1 MRCSKLWGAHAPS
14 PKAGLFLEPLWPEK
28 FANARTRPPARE
40 GACAPRNV
48 AAVSN
53 TRPQLLVINVR
64 CVKITI
70 PMTHRLPKQNYHD
83 IERIIELDF
92 VRATEAAALNSLRWL
107 GRGDKEQADAAAC
120 DAMRGMFDLMNI
132 CGEVVIGEGIK
143 DDAPGIFKGE
153 QLGTWIPGSPPFDIA
168 IDPIDGT
175 TNISKGAPNSISCI
189 AAASPEEGVKV
200 ALRDVPSF
208 YMSKLAYGPRVIQYM
223 QKRGDSLNLDAP
235 IAETLAI
242 VARAVD
248 KRVQDVAV
256 MMLDRPRHKE
266 IVEQIRAAGASL
278 RMIGDGDIAAAIA
291 PSLPDSDVDLY
302 MGIGGS
308 PEAVLA
314 AAGIKCLGG
323 DMQCKM
329 WPRDDKE
336 RKKLIDE
343 GWEKDLDRIYSA
355 DDLANGENIIF
366 CATGISDSA
375 LLRGVK
381 TMGAATAITHSIL
394 MRAKSKTV
402 RFLRARHNLQ
412 SKTIR
417 LRSDDREHLI

>member
-1 MRCSKLWGAHAPS
+1 M
-14 PKAGLFLEPLWPEK
+14 
-28 FANARTRPPARE
+28 AR
-40 GACAPRNV
+40 
-48 AAVSN
+48 
-53 TRPQLLVINVR
+53 L
-64 CVKITI
+64 
-70 PMTHRLPKQNYHD
+70 HRQNYHD
-83 IERIIELDF
+83 IERIIEFDF
-92 VRATEAAALNSLRWL
+92 ARATEAAALNSLRWL
-107 GRGDKEQADAAAC
+107 GRGDKEAADAAAC

-143 DDAPGIFKGE
+143 DEAPGIFKGE
-153 QLGTWIPGSPPFDIA
+153 QLGTWIPGSAEFHIA

-200 ALRDVPSF
+200 ALRDIPSF
-208 YMSKLAYGPRVIQYM
+208 YMSKLAYGARVIDYM
-223 QKRGDSLNLDAP
+223 KKRGDSLHIDMP
-235 IAETLAI
+235 VSEMLAI

-256 MMLDRPRHKE
+256 MMLDRSRHKE
-266 IVEQIRAAGASL
+266 IVEQIRACGASL
-278 RMIGDGDIAAAIA
+278 RMIGDGDIAAAMA
-291 PSLPDSDVDLY
+291 PSLPESDVDLY

-323 DMQCKM
+323 EMQSKM
-329 WPRDDKE
+329 WPRDEKE
-336 RKKLIDE
+336 RKKLIEE
-343 GWEKDLDRIYSA
+343 GCKRDLDRVFTA
-355 DDLANGENIIF
+355 DNLAQGENIIF

-381 TMGAATAITHSIL
+381 SKGTTAITHSIL

-402 RFLRARHNLQ
+402 RLIRAMHNLQ
-412 SKTIR
+412 NKTIR
-417 LRSDDREHLI
+417 LRSDNREHLI

>member
-1 MRCSKLWGAHAPS
+1 M
-14 PKAGLFLEPLWPEK
+14 
-28 FANARTRPPARE
+28 
-40 GACAPRNV
+40 
-48 AAVSN
+48 
-53 TRPQLLVINVR
+53 
-64 CVKITI
+64 
-70 PMTHRLPKQNYHD
+70 HRLPKISYHD
-83 IERIIELDF
+83 IERIIEFDF

-107 GRGDKEQADAAAC
+107 GRGDKEAADAAAC

-153 QLGTWIPGSPPFDIA
+153 QLGTWLPGAPQFDIA

-208 YMSKLAYGPRVIQYM
+208 YMRKLAYGPRVIAYT
-223 QKRGDSLNLDAP
+223 QKRGDSLHLEAP
-235 IAETLAI
+235 ISETLAI
-242 VARAVD
+242 VARSLD
-248 KRVQDVAV
+248 KRVQDVVV

-266 IVEQIRAAGASL
+266 IVDQIRGAGASL
-278 RMIGDGDIAAAIA
+278 RMISDGDIAAAMA
-291 PSLPDSDVDLY
+291 PAIPESNVDLY

-314 AAGIKCLGG
+314 ASGIKCLGG

-329 WPRDDKE
+329 WPRDEKE
-336 RKKLIDE
+336 RKSLSKE
-343 GWEKDLDRIYSA
+343 GWEKDLDRIFSA
-355 DDLANGENIIF
+355 DDLANGKNIVF

-375 LLRGVK
+375 LLRGVRSQGG
-381 TMGAATAITHSIL
+381 TTAITHSIL
-394 MRAKSKTV
+394 MRAKSRTV
-402 RFLRARHNLQ
+402 RFIRATHDLTA
-412 SKTIR
+412 KTIR
-417 LRSDDREHLI
+417 LRSDQREHRI

>member
-1 MRCSKLWGAHAPS
+1 MSNPVSVAGKLAGGINRGGAFYAVV
-14 PKAGLFLEPLWPEK
+14 
-28 FANARTRPPARE
+28 RARE
-40 GACAPRNV
+40 LHENDRPV
-48 AAVSN
+48 A
-53 TRPQLLVINVR
+53 
-64 CVKITI
+64 
-70 PMTHRLPKQNYHD
+70 HRLPKQSYPD
-83 IERIIELDF
+83 IERIIEFDF

-107 GRGDKEQADAAAC
+107 GRGNKEEADGAAC

-153 QLGTWIPGSPPFDIA
+153 QLGTWLPGSPQFDIA

-200 ALRDVPSF
+200 ALRDIPSF
-208 YMSKLAYGPRVIQYM
+208 YMSKLAYGPRVIHYM
-223 QKRGDSLNLDAP
+223 QKRGDSLCIESP
-235 IAETLAI
+235 IPETLAI
-242 VARAVD
+242 VARAVE
-248 KRVQDVAV
+248 KRVQDVVV
-256 MMLDRPRHKE
+256 MMLDRPRHKDL
-266 IVEQIRAAGASL
+266 VEQIRGCGASL
-278 RMIGDGDIAAAIA
+278 RMIGDGDIAAAMA
-291 PSLPDSDVDLY
+291 PALADNDVDLY

-314 AAGIKCLGG
+314 AAGVKCLGG

-329 WPRDDKE
+329 WPRDEKE
-336 RKKLIDE
+336 RRKLIDE
-343 GWEKDLDRIYSA
+343 GYEKDLDRIFTA
-355 DDLANGENIIF
+355 DDLANGKNIIF

-381 TMGAATAITHSIL
+381 TKDAATAVTHSIL

-402 RFLRARHNLQ
+402 RFIRAQHNLQ
-412 SKTIR
+412 NKTIR
-417 LRSDDREHLI
+417 LRSDNREHLI

>member
-1 MRCSKLWGAHAPS
+1 MRHQQQPY
-14 PKAGLFLEPLWPEK
+14 ED
-28 FANARTRPPARE
+28 
-40 GACAPRNV
+40 V
-48 AAVSN
+48 
-53 TRPQLLVINVR
+53 
-64 CVKITI
+64 
-70 PMTHRLPKQNYHD
+70 
-83 IERIIELDF
+83 ERIIEFDF
-92 VRATEAAALNSLRWL
+92 LRATEAAALNTLPWV
-107 GRGDKEQADAAAC
+107 GRGEKEKADAAAC
-120 DAMRGMFDLMNI
+120 DAMRGMFDLINI

-153 QLGTWIPGSPPFDIA
+153 HLGTWLPGSPPFDLA

-189 AAASPEEGVKV
+189 AAASPEAGVKV
-200 ALRDVPSF
+200 ALRDIPSF

-223 QKRGDSLNLDAP
+223 QKRGDALNIDSP

-242 VARAVD
+242 VARSVD
-248 KRVQDVAV
+248 KRVQDVVV

-266 IVEQIRAAGASL
+266 MVEQIRECGASL
-278 RMIGDGDIAAAIA
+278 RMIGDGDIAAAMA
-291 PSLPDSDVDLY
+291 PSLPESDVDLY

-323 DMQCKM
+323 EMQCKM

-336 RKKLIDE
+336 RKKLVAD
-343 GWEKDLDRIYSA
+343 GYKKDLDRLYSA
-355 DDLANGENIIF
+355 DDLANGRNIVF

-381 TMGAATAITHSIL
+381 GQGTQATTHSIL
-394 MRAKSKTV
+394 MRAKSRTV
-402 RFLRARHNLQ
+402 RFISATHDLQ
-412 SKTIR
+412 TKTIR
-417 LRSDDREHLI
+417 LRSDNREHTI

>member
-1 MRCSKLWGAHAPS
+1 MP
-14 PKAGLFLEPLWPEK
+14 
-28 FANARTRPPARE
+28 
-40 GACAPRNV
+40 
-48 AAVSN
+48 
-53 TRPQLLVINVR
+53 
-64 CVKITI
+64 
-70 PMTHRLPKQNYHD
+70 RLPKQNYPD
-83 IERIIELDF
+83 IERIIEFDF

-107 GRGDKEQADAAAC
+107 GRGEKEKADAAAC

-143 DDAPGIFKGE
+143 DHAPGIFKGE
-153 QLGTWIPGSPPFDIA
+153 QLGTWLPGSPQFDIA

-223 QKRGDSLNLDAP
+223 QKRGDSLNIESP

-248 KRVQDVAV
+248 KRVQDVVV

-266 IVEQIRAAGASL
+266 IVEEIRAAGASL
-278 RMIGDGDIAAAIA
+278 RMIGDGDIAAAMA
-291 PSLPDSDVDLY
+291 PSLPESDIDLY

-323 DMQCKM
+323 EMQCKM
-329 WPRDDKE
+329 WPRDKSE
-336 RKKLIDE
+336 RQKLIEE
-343 GWEKDLDRIYSA
+343 GCEKDLNRIFTA
-355 DDLANGENIIF
+355 DDLANGKNIIF

-381 TMGAATAITHSIL
+381 SKAAGTAVTHSIL

-402 RFLRARHNLQ
+402 RFIRTTHDLQ
-412 SKTIR
+412 NKTIR
-417 LRSDDREHLI
+417 LRSDQREHLI

>member
-1 MRCSKLWGAHAPS
+1 
-14 PKAGLFLEPLWPEK
+14 
-28 FANARTRPPARE
+28 
-40 GACAPRNV
+40 
-48 AAVSN
+48 
-53 TRPQLLVINVR
+53 
-64 CVKITI
+64 
-70 PMTHRLPKQNYHD
+70 MTHRLPKRDYHD
-83 IERIIELDF
+83 VERIIEFDF

-107 GRGDKEQADAAAC
+107 GRGDKEAADEAAC

-153 QLGTWIPGSPPFDIA
+153 QLGTWYPGSPPFHIA

-208 YMSKLAYGPRVIQYM
+208 YMSKLAYGPRVVEYM
-223 QKRGDSLNLDAP
+223 KKRGDSLKIDMP
-235 IAETLAI
+235 IPETLAI
-242 VARAVD
+242 VARAVE

-266 IVEQIRAAGASL
+266 IVDQIRGCGASL
-278 RMIGDGDIAAAIA
+278 RMIGDGDIAAAMA
-291 PSLPDSDVDLY
+291 PSLPESDIDLY

-314 AAGIKCLGG
+314 AAGIKSLGG
-323 DMQCKM
+323 EMQCKM
-329 WPRDDKE
+329 WPRDEKE
-336 RKKLIDE
+336 RQKLIDD
-343 GWEKDLDRIYSA
+343 GHEKNLERVYTA
-355 DDLANGENIIF
+355 DDLAHGENIIF

-381 TMGAATAITHSIL
+381 SQGTTAITSSIL

-402 RFLRARHNLQ
+402 RFIRARHNLQ
-412 SKTIR
+412 NKTIH
-417 LRSDDREHLI
+417 LRSDNREHLI